1 MKTELNVFFKM
12 QQKDDKKEIL
22 KFEIK
27 GNDGE
32 NAANELYNLAGS
44 IIVFEIE
51 GCAAGETTAEFM
63 NIQRDSKKTVMKFA
77 IKGDS
82 EEKAQELYKFAG
94 RNVKMTVQPS
104 QMSIEEFYED
114 DHDGLE
120 YTVNPDGTVDVPKD
134 QLSFDE
140 IAVAQDGDAA
150 DGDTQGTE
158 DEEADQSA
166 TDNVADLEKERK
178 RRGRPKKNAYAYPA
192 PDESTP
198 DEGADEDALPTPD
211 DGLPF

>member
-1 MKTELNVFFKM
+1 
-12 QQKDDKKEIL
+12 
-22 KFEIK
+22 
-27 GNDGE
+27 
-32 NAANELYNLAGS
+32 
-44 IIVFEIE
+44 
-51 GCAAGETTAEFM
+51 
-63 NIQRDSKKTVMKFA
+63 MKFA

-104 QMSIEEFYED
+104 QMSIEEFYAD

-120 YTVNPDGTVDVPKD
+120 YTVNADGTVDVPKD

-140 IAVAQDGDAA
+140 IAAAQDGDAA

-158 DEEADQSA
+158 GVEADQVA

-178 RRGRPKKNAYAYPA
+178 RRGRPKKNTYAYPT

-198 DEGADEDALPTPD
+198 VAETDEDALSTPD
-211 DGLPF
+211 DILPF